1 MGIEKRNKKQNRT
14 DLSKK
19 EEVAMLHIS
28 LVTGDERE
36 EGAKENSVE
45 ISQLHWVQY

>member
-1 MGIEKRNKKQNRT
+1 
-14 DLSKK
+14 
-19 EEVAMLHIS
+19 MLRIS

-45 ISQLHWVQY
+45 IFRLYWVQY